1 MGDMHC
7 FSRSFGESSHGKGD
21 PGTSVMMDSEGVCRA
36 ESARIPESREPE
48 STPSI
53 EVRAHWKTCLFRRGA
68 GPTRAEISA
77 KPLGCEC

>member
-1 MGDMHC
+1 MNKSLSRQYPVQYIAMGDMHC

-21 PGTSVMMDSEGVCRA
+21 PGTSVMMESEGVCRA

-53 EVRAHWKTCLFRRGA
+53 EVRAH
-68 GPTRAEISA
+68 
-77 KPLGCEC
+77 